1 MQQSCFYEIE
11 MKALISEEVYNHLRS
26 ELPRNHELLTE
37 ETTITT
43 RYRPHDVRL
52 RSSSTGKYE
61 IIIKEGD
68 PTSLCR
74 QETIAYLKS
83 EEDLE
88 KLKASFPLIGFKPDP
103 PWTKDKLEVRY
114 NLNGYFYVVCV
125 QHIKNFAYL
134 LEVEHISKKDDSE
147 IHRPN
152 LERIIRDLGCVPLD
166 PKELNAKISE
176 FIASNR
182 TS

>member
-1 MQQSCFYEIE
+1 MSQNSFYEIE
-11 MKALISEEVYNHLRS
+11 MKALISEEDYNRLRS

-52 RSSSTGKYE
+52 RSSNKGKYE
-61 IIIKEGD
+61 IIFKEGD

-74 QETIAYLKS
+74 LETIAYLKS

-103 PWTKDKLEVRY
+103 PWTKHKLEVRY
-114 NLNGYFYVVCV
+114 NLSGYFYVVCV
-125 QHIKNFAYL
+125 QHIENFTHL
-134 LEVEHISKKDDSE
+134 LEVEHKSKKDDSE

-152 LERIIRDLGCVPLD
+152 LEKIIRNLGCVPID
-166 PKELNAKISE
+166 PKDFTGRINEYIAK
-176 FIASNR
+176 NQLQ
-182 TS
+182 